1 MRTTTK
7 GLIWVSLAPLFYAAM
22 SSSSKL
28 AGTHL
33 SIWQVGFGRF
43 ALGLLVV
50 PIIVRILGLSLW
62 GNRRMLL
69 SLRGVCGSVSFLLL
83 VAAFQ
88 SIPFTLAMVVFYM
101 YPAFTAIL
109 SPWIT
114 GEPTS
119 KAAWPFIIGA
129 FIGTTLIFWPVES
142 GGTDLGLG
150 HFLAIAASV
159 LCAVTI
165 LLVRKLGKNN
175 NIYTLFYYLCL
186 TGALSC
192 LGPLLLQKGPM
203 LPESAIVWFQ
213 LLAVA
218 VFSIGA
224 QLSINQALA
233 HIPAPKVSVM
243 MTAEVPLV
251 ACFGIFYLDDPF
263 GLRLMAG
270 ALLVFGCGIGLN
282 VMPAGFKGSGF
293 KGSKFKG
300 SG

>member
-1 MRTTTK
+1 MRSETK
-7 GLIWVSLAPLFYAAM
+7 GLIWVVLAPLFYAAM
-22 SSSSKL
+22 SCSTKL

-33 SIWQVGFGRF
+33 NIWQVGFGRF
-43 ALGLLVV
+43 AIGLLTVPVIVRVLGLN
-50 PIIVRILGLSLW
+50 LW
-62 GNRRMLL
+62 GNRRLLL
-69 SLRGVCGSVSFLLL
+69 SLRGLCGSVAFLFL

-88 SIPFTLAMVVFYM
+88 DIPFTLAMVLFYT

-114 GEPTS
+114 GESTS

-142 GGTDLGLG
+142 GGTDLGPG
-150 HFLAIAASV
+150 HFLAIAASI

-165 LLVRKLGKNN
+165 LLVRRLGKDN

-186 TGALSC
+186 TGTLSC
-192 LGPLLLQKGPM
+192 LVPLLFQKGPV
-203 LPESAIVWFQ
+203 LPDSSVVWFQ

-224 QLSINQALA
+224 QLSINQALV
-233 HIPAPKVSVM
+233 HIQGPKVSVM

-251 ACFGIFYLDDPF
+251 ACFGIFYLGEPL

-282 VMPAGFKGSGF
+282 VIPARFK
-293 KGSKFKG
+293 
-300 SG
+300 

>member
-1 MRTTTK
+1 MGATTK
-7 GLIWVSLAPLFYAAM
+7 GFIWISLAPLFYAAM
-22 SSSSKL
+22 SCSSKL
-28 AGTHL
+28 AGMHL

-50 PIIVRILGLSLW
+50 PVIVRILGLNLW
-62 GNRRMLL
+62 GNRRRLL
-69 SLRGVCGSVSFLLL
+69 SLRGVCGSVAFLLL

-88 SIPFTLAMVVFYM
+88 NIPFTLAMVLFYM

-109 SPWIT
+109 SPWMT

-119 KAAWPFIIGA
+119 KAAWPFIVGA

-142 GGTDLGLG
+142 HGIGFGLG
-150 HFLAIAASV
+150 HFLAIASAV

-165 LLVRKLGKNN
+165 LLVRKLGKEN

-186 TGALSC
+186 TGTLSC
-192 LGPLLLQKGPM
+192 IGPLLLQKGPL
-203 LPESAIVWFQ
+203 LPESALIWFQ

-218 VFSIGA
+218 VFSMGA
-224 QLSINQALA
+224 QLSINQALV

-243 MTAEVPLV
+243 MTVEVPLV
-251 ACFGIFYLDDPF
+251 ACFGIFYLGEPLGF
-263 GLRLMAG
+263 RLMAG

-282 VMPAGFKGSGF
+282 VLPARFKRNQ
-293 KGSKFKG
+293 KVIV
-300 SG
+300 